1 MNKVLTFI
9 LCMGFVAAQ
18 AQRFGQHERDMIESG
33 KSSDRMRITQITDK
47 SDSLLLRSKA
57 RKVRKIKDP
66 IISKLSER
74 MLQTVLDPANK
85 GVGIAAPQVGIGY
98 QVILV
103 QRFDKEGEP
112 FETVINPEIRS
123 SSDSLWRRIEGCL
136 SIPVI
141 RDTVERP
148 WSIEVRYRDIH
159 GKKRKETVNGFTARI
174 FQHEID
180 HLNGVLFID
189 YIYERK

>member
-1 MNKVLTFI
+1 MRKVLTFY
-9 LCMGFVAAQ
+9 LCMGFVLVHAQQINQ
-18 AQRFGQHERDMIESG
+18 AQRDMIESG
-33 KSSDRMRITQITDK
+33 KSSDRMRITQITNK

-57 RKVRKIKDP
+57 IKIRKFNDP
-66 IISKLSER
+66 LLSKLSER
-74 MLQTVLDPANK
+74 MMHTVLDPGNK
-85 GVGIAAPQVGIGY
+85 GVGIAAPQVGIENRM
-98 QVILV
+98 ILV

-112 FETVINPEIRS
+112 FETIINPVIIS
-123 SSDSLWRRIEGCL
+123 TSDSMWKRIEGCL

-148 WSIEVRYRDIH
+148 WSIKIRYRDIQ
-159 GKKRKETVNGFTARI
+159 GNRIKETVNGFTARI

-189 YIYERK
+189 Y